1 MKRLLI
7 LGFVLLMSTSAIAL
21 SSNITALRVAGNSS
35 IPESEILAAVFS
47 KVGEN
52 LSEDKVKSDLRSI
65 YALGYFK
72 DVKSDYDDYQAGIRI
87 TYRVVENPL
96 LKKIN
101 LEGITVF
108 NTNDI
113 YSMLALK
120 AGRLLNY
127 KFLRE
132 DIAAIN
138 DLYKTKGYTLARVVD
153 VATTKD
159 EATFKVIEG
168 VVEGISLEGNDQTK
182 DYVIYREFK
191 TKAGKVFNEDVFA
204 KDLRRVFNL
213 GFFTE
218 VNPAF
223 EPGSTP
229 DKMQIVIKIKEARTN
244 TINFGGGYGERDGWF
259 GFADLSVNNLVGT
272 GQGLMLKGQAGQQ
285 LTTYQF
291 KYSNP
296 WFMPDKFGDRT
307 SMTYRLWNTT
317 GVDMFLTDQDEMRVG
332 WDATLGKT
340 LKDEFTSSFS
350 LGTER
355 FTPRGTATFEP
366 YLSNFVGVALAY
378 DSRDIWMNP
387 TKGVFHTISLREG
400 WKFANTQVTTF
411 TKVNAD
417 FNVYKPL
424 FPQQVLAFHLGGG
437 FGLGD
442 IPLGELFYSGG
453 PSSVRGY
460 SLSEIRKGVRKLI
473 FNIEYRYTFNDSF
486 QAVVFYDWGDAWYQG
501 FPALGDFMSGF
512 GSGVRL
518 NTPMGPIRLDYGIAG
533 GRNFSEGVLHFS
545 IGQAF

>member
-1 MKRLLI
+1 
-7 LGFVLLMSTSAIAL
+7 
-21 SSNITALRVAGNSS
+21 
-35 IPESEILAAVFS
+35 
-47 KVGEN
+47 
-52 LSEDKVKSDLRSI
+52 
-65 YALGYFK
+65 
-72 DVKSDYDDYQAGIRI
+72 
-87 TYRVVENPL
+87 
-96 LKKIN
+96 
-101 LEGITVF
+101 
-108 NTNDI
+108 
-113 YSMLALK
+113 
-120 AGRLLNY
+120 
-127 KFLRE
+127 
-132 DIAAIN
+132 
-138 DLYKTKGYTLARVVD
+138 
-153 VATTKD
+153 
-159 EATFKVIEG
+159 
-168 VVEGISLEGNDQTK
+168 
-182 DYVIYREFK
+182 
-191 TKAGKVFNEDVFA
+191 
-204 KDLRRVFNL
+204 
-213 GFFTE
+213 
-218 VNPAF
+218 
-223 EPGSTP
+223 
-229 DKMQIVIKIKEARTN
+229 
-244 TINFGGGYGERDGWF
+244 
-259 GFADLSVNNLVGT
+259 
-272 GQGLMLKGQAGQQ
+272 
-285 LTTYQF
+285 
-291 KYSNP
+291 
-296 WFMPDKFGDRT
+296 MPDKFGDRT

>member
-296 WFMPDKFGDRT
+296 
-307 SMTYRLWNTT
+307 
-317 GVDMFLTDQDEMRVG
+317 
-332 WDATLGKT
+332 
-340 LKDEFTSSFS
+340 
-350 LGTER
+350 
-355 FTPRGTATFEP
+355 
-366 YLSNFVGVALAY
+366 
-378 DSRDIWMNP
+378 
-387 TKGVFHTISLREG
+387 
-400 WKFANTQVTTF
+400 
-411 TKVNAD
+411 
-417 FNVYKPL
+417 
-424 FPQQVLAFHLGGG
+424 
-437 FGLGD
+437 
-442 IPLGELFYSGG
+442 
-453 PSSVRGY
+453 
-460 SLSEIRKGVRKLI
+460 
-473 FNIEYRYTFNDSF
+473 
-486 QAVVFYDWGDAWYQG
+486 
-501 FPALGDFMSGF
+501 
-512 GSGVRL
+512 
-518 NTPMGPIRLDYGIAG
+518 
-533 GRNFSEGVLHFS
+533 
-545 IGQAF
+545 